1 LFNLGNSLRS
11 FHGLESEQKSFLADE
26 SVLKFQKYTDN
37 LRRFGVKETDLSL
50 IERKLSKY
58 YGYYCNS
65 NSVNNLKGIDI
76 RQIFLKNDDLYII
89 DPGKLSRGFPEIDLA
104 RFVVTCRILYWGT
117 ISILRGQRPS
127 IKYENAFLEGY
138 YGSDIRPNKMLKS
151 LIIKEILKH
160 WSMAH
165 LSLTKRKW
173 NTFTKYFLKKVY
185 IDYFYYKLLH
195 DEISSLD

>member
-1 LFNLGNSLRS
+1 KNEFESLKYLGEFWETSYGINFVETYGYLSKYNAIVTKRIEANFLFNLIRSLDKSSAPKDERSGQYENVLFNLGNSLRS

-127 IKYENAFLEGY
+127 I
-138 YGSDIRPNKMLKS
+138 
-151 LIIKEILKH
+151 
-160 WSMAH
+160 
-165 LSLTKRKW
+165 
-173 NTFTKYFLKKVY
+173 
-185 IDYFYYKLLH
+185 
-195 DEISSLD
+195 